1 MNIFEQ
7 NIRNQSLKENSE
19 QNLTVIVKETLSKT
33 SDKMLVFCSLGSSF
47 SVQLTKRMAV
57 MIPRPPPGPPGFG
70 YMQHVV
76 QMCSGK
82 GNRWESI
89 LDCDSYMEAHRAMRV
104 LEKEEK
110 ENIGDQ
116 IPGQIK
122 AIYRVSHEYTY
133 PSCASF
139 AAAP

>member
-1 MNIFEQ
+1 
-7 NIRNQSLKENSE
+7 
-19 QNLTVIVKETLSKT
+19 
-33 SDKMLVFCSLGSSF
+33 
-47 SVQLTKRMAV
+47 

-76 QMCSGK
+76 QMYE
-82 GNRWESI
+82 GNGWKSI
-89 LDCDSYMEAHRAMRV
+89 LYCDSYMEAHRAMLV
-104 LEKEEK
+104 LEK

-122 AIYRVSHEYTY
+122 AVYRVTHDTY
-133 PSCASF
+133 PSWASF

>member
-7 NIRNQSLKENSE
+7 NIRNESLKENSE

-33 SDKMLVFCSLGSSF
+33 NDKMLVFCSLGSSF

-57 MIPRPPPGPPGFG
+57 IPHVIPRPPPGPPGFG

-76 QMCSGK
+76 QMYE
-82 GNRWESI
+82 GNGWKSI
-89 LDCDSYMEAHRAMRV
+89 LYCDDYMEAHRAMLV
-104 LEKEEK
+104 LEK

-122 AIYRVSHEYTY
+122 EIYRVSHEYTY
-133 PSCASF
+133 LSYAM
-139 AAAP
+139 AHDV